1 MVEAARLGQLSTVR
15 KLLDGGAATVD
26 DQDEVK
32 CMCVCLYACVC
43 FVLVLTDCYNCGLS
57 LNSMHACHVNVCNN
71 NLWHTIFRQ

>member
-1 MVEAARLGQLSTVR
+1 MVEAARLGQLSTTS

-32 CMCVCLYACVC
+32 YVYVYARVC

-57 LNSMHACHVNVCNN
+57 LTPMHVCHVNVCNY

>member
-32 CMCVCLYACVC
+32 CVFAYMCVVCVSVYRLLRLGFHSIPFMYPC
-43 FVLVLTDCYNCGLS
+43 QCMQL
-57 LNSMHACHVNVCNN
+57 
-71 NLWHTIFRQ
+71 

>member
-32 CMCVCLYACVC
+32 CVCVCMHV
-43 FVLVLTDCYNCGLS
+43 CGL
-57 LNSMHACHVNVCNN
+57 C
-71 NLWHTIFRQ
+71 